1 MNLKDL
7 ISKLV
12 GTTITV
18 PAEYHNQVEVVKEM
32 IGNDI
37 SGLVSSLIS
46 FYIDTASSVN
56 FYAYSGNDNLDF
68 ILNTWLEDINVDFNG
83 IIPSGVN
90 ALAEEYFKER
100 WANSSFIVLKLLNW
114 KEYKDKDG
122 NSLLLPSQLAFVDG
136 SLVFVD
142 PEFVKD
148 NQIISLD
155 SLPIYYLGNPE
166 EIENAEKL
174 NKAVFLSKPFDRWYD
189 IYPVPFLIRRGTY
202 YNYRLLQVI
211 KDKQGDILVKI
222 ISYFLL
228 LKRGT
233 EDMLRMV
240 GGMSTLQQQ
249 LESIKQDLQQL
260 VNDMREKGDR
270 VPLRFTMF
278 DEEIQHVIPDFEKFL
293 KSSLTSAVEK
303 AIISSL
309 GWIDVPDSAMSSRR
323 ESVINPKPAIEEIKK
338 GIRDFRQLLI
348 DVIKYALRENKDNH
362 FKFASK
368 KVEVYN
374 SEVSS
379 FITQDMR
386 DHLRSLYDRGV
397 ISKQTYAELV
407 GNVVYVIE
415 RIRREREINEGDE
428 VLMYPPVIRNMETD
442 ESLVETMRNEEYYVD
457 VEKVEK
463 EEKQPEKKQGI
474 EKENFKSSLEGSP
487 YKTVKDL
494 PERVRKNIKDIEL
507 KRAWLEAFNNAY
519 DYYSEKYDKKKAE
532 TLAFRVAWRVV
543 KKMGKKTKEGWVLK
557 KQYKKEG

>member
-1 MNLKDL
+1 MNLNDL
-7 ISKLV
+7 LHDLLSSMIY
-12 GTTITV
+12 V
-18 PAEYHNQVEVVKEM
+18 PDDYHDRVNAIKKM
-32 IGNDI
+32 MSNDI
-37 SGLVSSLIS
+37 SGLVTSLIQ

-56 FYAYSGNDNLDF
+56 FYAYSGNDNLDY

-83 IIPSGVN
+83 LIPSGVN

-100 WANSSFIVLKLLNW
+100 WANSSFVILKLLSW

-122 NSLLLPSQLAFVDG
+122 NSLLLPAQMAFVDG

-142 PEFVKD
+142 PEYIKE
-148 NQIISLD
+148 NQIVSLD
-155 SLPIYYLGNPE
+155 NLPVYYLGNPDE
-166 EIENAEKL
+166 VENAEKL
-174 NKAVFLSKPFDRWYD
+174 DKAVFLSKPFDRWFD

-202 YNYRLLQVI
+202 YNYRMLEII
-211 KDKQGDILVKI
+211 KEKQGDILVKI

-233 EDMLRMV
+233 EEMLRMV

-249 LESIKQDLQQL
+249 LEQIKQDLQQL
-260 VNDMREKGDR
+260 VNDMKTKGDR

-323 ESVINPKPAIEEIKK
+323 ESIINPKPAMEEIKK
-338 GIRDFRQLLI
+338 GIRDFRQLLVDI
-348 DVIKYALRENKDNH
+348 VKYALKENKDDH

-368 KVEVYN
+368 KVEIYN
-374 SEVSS
+374 SEVTS

-415 RIRREREINEGDE
+415 KIRREREINEGDE
-428 VLMYPPVIRNMETD
+428 ILMYPPVIRNMESD
-442 ESLVETMRNEEYYVD
+442 ESLLETMRNEEHYVD
-457 VEKVEK
+457 VEEVEK
-463 EEKQPEKKQGI
+463 EEKLPEKKQGV
-474 EKENFKSSLEGSP
+474 EKDNFRSSLEGSP
-487 YKTVKDL
+487 YKTVRDL
-494 PERVRKNIKDIEL
+494 PDRVRKNIKDLKL
-507 KRAWLEAFNNAY
+507 KRVWLKTFNNAY
-519 DYYSEKYDKKKAE
+519 DYYSKKYDKEKAE
-532 TLAFRVAWRVV
+532 TLAFRVAWRMV
-543 KKMGKKTKEGWVLK
+543 KKMGKKTKKGWVLK
-557 KQYKKEG
+557 EKYKKEG

>member
-155 SLPIYYLGNPE
+155 NLPVYYLGNPE

-174 NKAVFLSKPFDRWYD
+174 DKAVFLSKPFDRWYD

-442 ESLVETMRNEEYYVD
+442 ESLMETMRNEEYYVD

-532 TLAFRVAWRVV
+532 TLAFRVAWRIV

>member
-532 TLAFRVAWRVV
+532 TLAFRVAWRIV